1 MTTPVKAA
9 VYDLSWTRPNAGAVL
24 AGCVLLAGLLLAEGL
39 ARPRRIGEHIPLWGS
54 RIRNA
59 TELINPNTASSGSLQ
74 RLPGIGP
81 ARAAAIVA
89 HRQEHGPV
97 AFQDPA
103 DLSAIR
109 GIGPATVRNVAPH
122 LKFDRHVP
130 AQIAPARPLNPPADG
145 S

>member
-1 MTTPVKAA
+1 MTKPSKAA

-24 AGCVLLAGLLLAEGL
+24 VGCVLGAGLLLAESS
-39 ARPRRIGEHIPLWGS
+39 ARPLTIGEQIPLWGS
-54 RIRNA
+54 RIRSA

-89 HRQEHGPV
+89 YRQDHGPV
-97 AFQDPA
+97 AFQEPA

-109 GIGPATVRNVAPH
+109 GIGPATVRNVSPH
-122 LKFDRHVP
+122 LTFDRHVS
-130 AQIAPARPLNPPADG
+130 AQVAPARALNPPPDG